1 MFVTGIMGGR
11 FLVCACGA
19 GRIFHDIHI
28 GLSTSQGSDHLHSER
43 RGNLLPK
50 DGPMNDI
57 FDRIWE
63 AALPYQDK
71 RDDAGH
77 AYVTYTYAQELLRL
91 EPGNPD
97 VVLPA
102 IIMHDTG
109 WSKLSR
115 DERFIIFKA
124 DATPEDEKIVRFRHQ
139 DEGVKIAHAIL
150 EDMRYDAGKTREILE
165 IISEHDTRDHFI
177 SLNEGLVRDADKLW
191 RFSEIGFRADIER
204 FEFDPAFLHDKIE
217 AKIDEQGFFYS
228 KAARELARR
237 ELAARRE
244 QYGIMLEGIEDAVE
258 TISAEEYATEAAV

>member
-1 MFVTGIMGGR
+1 MT
-11 FLVCACGA
+11 
-19 GRIFHDIHI
+19 D
-28 GLSTSQGSDHLHSER
+28 TY
-43 RGNLLPK
+43 
-50 DGPMNDI
+50 
-57 FDRIWE
+57 DRIWE

-77 AYVTYTYAQELLRL
+77 AYVTYTYAQELLQL
-91 EPGNPD
+91 APGTPE

-115 DERFIIFKA
+115 EERFVIFQPGT
-124 DATPEDEKIVRFRHQ
+124 TPEDELAVRYRHQ

-150 EDMRYDAGKTREILE
+150 EDLRYDAKWTSEILE

-177 SLNEGLVRDADKLW
+177 SLDEGLVRDADKLW

-204 FEFDPAFLHDKIE
+204 FEFDPGFLHDKIE
-217 AKIDEQGFFYS
+217 AQIDKPGFFYS
-228 KAARELARR
+228 DAARELARR

-244 QYGIMLEGIEDAVE
+244 QYGILLRGMDEAVTE
-258 TISAEEYATEAAV
+258 ISAEEYSEAAV

>member
-1 MFVTGIMGGR
+1 
-11 FLVCACGA
+11 LCAARA
-19 GRIFHDIHI
+19 GRVPSGHPI

-50 DGPMNDI
+50 DGLMNDI

-77 AYVTYTYAQELLRL
+77 AYVTYTYAQELLAL
-91 EPGNPD
+91 EAGNPD

-115 DERFIIFKA
+115 DERFIIFK
-124 DATPEDEKIVRFRHQ
+124 DGVTPEDEKAVRFKHQ

-150 EDMRYDAGKTREILE
+150 EELRYDPQLSLEILE
-165 IISEHDTRDHFI
+165 IISEHDTRDYFI

-204 FEFDPAFLHDKIE
+204 FEFDPEFLHDRIE
-217 AKIDEQGFFYS
+217 AKINETGFFYS
-228 KAARELARR
+228 EVARALARR

-244 QYGIMLEGIEDAVE
+244 QYGILLEGVE
-258 TISAEEYATEAAV
+258 EKRLEEISVEQYAETATI